1 MTARKHR
8 ELKRRNGEKMAGRIL
23 TFILSV
29 LFTLYMSVLY
39 NSNGFLFVFYAEIL
53 IGSILFITDIILF
66 FRLKI
71 KLETE
76 PVINRYGRINFELV
90 LENRSILPSGKILI
104 TLCCLDPYNMKQKK
118 VVIKKWCQAKS
129 TERHSYSF
137 RDDEILSGN
146 YVVSVKKAGIY
157 DYLGFF
163 KLNRHMKNKSEAV
176 CVVPVTDENYIQ
188 NAEKEH
194 DNDENCIMVN
204 EKNENNGDFSHV
216 REYRNGDRLRNIHW
230 KLSSKSNTLYVK
242 EFLDDSKNCYYYYI
256 ETKPL
261 KREEIAREFDKWNR
275 AGFGAIENGE
285 NIVYVWYDARQKQV
299 KKAYVSNEEELYRAL
314 CEINVY
320 DELNLRSAGK
330 NPVIDK
336 ETLIEMERTG

>member
-1 MTARKHR
+1 
-8 ELKRRNGEKMAGRIL
+8 MAGRIF

-53 IGSILFITDIILF
+53 IGSMLFIMNMILF
-66 FRLKI
+66 FKLKI
-71 KLETE
+71 KLETK
-76 PVINRYGRINFELV
+76 PVINKCGRINFELV
-90 LENRSILPSGKILI
+90 LENRSILPSGKILL
-104 TLCCLDPYNMKQKK
+104 TLNCLDPYNMKQKK
-118 VVIKKWCQAKS
+118 VVVKQWCSAKR
-129 TERHSYSF
+129 TERCSYSF

-146 YVVSVKKAGIY
+146 YIVSVKKAGIY

-163 KLNRHMKNKSEAV
+163 KLNKHMKNKSEAV
-176 CVVPVTDENYIQ
+176 CIVPVTDGKYIET
-188 NAEKEH
+188 AEKDSD
-194 DNDENCIMVN
+194 DNCVMISGN
-204 EKNENNGDFSHV
+204 KKNNGDFSHV

-242 EFLDDSKNCYYYYI
+242 EFLDDSKNYYCYYI
-256 ETKPL
+256 ETRPL
-261 KREEIAREFDKWNR
+261 KREEIAREFDKWNKV
-275 AGFGAIENGE
+275 GFGTIENGE

-299 KKAYVSNEEELYRAL
+299 KRAYVSNEEELCRAL

-320 DELNLRSAGK
+320 DEMNLRSTGN

-336 ETLIEMERTG
+336 YTLIEMEKTG

>member
-1 MTARKHR
+1 M
-8 ELKRRNGEKMAGRIL
+8 

-53 IGSILFITDIILF
+53 IGSILFITDIIMSL
-66 FRLKI
+66 RLRI
-71 KLETE
+71 RLETK
-76 PVINRYGRINFELV
+76 PVVNKCGQINFELV
-90 LENRSILPSGKILI
+90 LENKSILPSGKISL
-104 TLCCLDPYNMKQKK
+104 TVSCLDPYNMKQKK
-118 VVIKKWCQAKS
+118 VVVKQWCPAKR
-129 TERHSYSF
+129 TERCSYSF

-146 YVVSVKKAGIY
+146 YIISVKKVGMY

-163 KLNRHMKNKSEAV
+163 KLNKHMKNKSEAV
-176 CVVPVTDENYIQ
+176 CIVPVTDGKYIETV
-188 NAEKEH
+188 EKGS
-194 DNDENCIMVN
+194 DENCVMLN
-204 EKNENNGDFSHV
+204 EKKENNGDFSHV

-242 EFLDDSKNCYYYYI
+242 EFLDDSKNYYCYYI
-256 ETKPL
+256 ETKML
-261 KREEIAREFDKWNR
+261 KREEIAREFNKWNR

-285 NIVYVWYDARQKQV
+285 NIVYVWYDARQKLV
-299 KKAYVSNEEELYRAL
+299 KRAFVSNEEELYRAL

-320 DELNLRSAGK
+320 DEMNLRSAGK

-336 ETLIEMERTG
+336 ETLIEMEKTG